1 VSPDRSTKV
10 GGVNIEK
17 LERILFEIGLG
28 ENESKI
34 YLTAL
39 SQGPTTAAVLAK
51 QSGVKRTTVY
61 STIDTLQEKGLMHE
75 ESRGFKRMFVAEH
88 PDKLDSV
95 VESRRRTLKSVLPEL
110 TSLYFRT
117 EEKDGAVKKY
127 LGLDGIKRIYGDLLQ
142 ELKEGDFY
150 LVISDQQKWISHDPQ
165 YFENFKRERAKLR
178 LNIKLLLQD
187 SPSARR
193 NLPLQR
199 AYNESL
205 KILPKQF
212 ELATNMV
219 IVPHKVIIV
228 QTVEP
233 LYALVIESQAVVQ
246 MNRVL
251 FDIIWQAV
259 D

>member
-1 VSPDRSTKV
+1 VGNVS
-10 GGVNIEK
+10 IEK
-17 LERILFEIGLG
+17 LEQVLLEIGLG
-28 ENESKI
+28 ENEGRI

-39 SQGPTTAAVLAK
+39 SQGPTTAAALAK
-51 QSGVKRTTVY
+51 HTGIKRTTVY
-61 STIDTLQEKGLMHE
+61 STIESLQKRGLMHE
-75 ESRGFKRMFVAEH
+75 EARGFKRMFVAEH
-88 PDKLDSV
+88 PEKLDSV
-95 VESRRRTLKSVLPEL
+95 VESRRSILKSALPEL
-110 TSLYFRT
+110 FSLYFRT
-117 EEKDGAVKKY
+117 EEKDGSVKKY
-127 LGLDGIKRIYGDLLQ
+127 SGLDGIKRIYGGLLQ
-142 ELKEGDFY
+142 ELNEGDFY

-193 NLPLQR
+193 NMPLQR
-199 AYNESL
+199 DYNESV
-205 KILPKQF
+205 KILPKQL

-251 FDIIWQAV
+251 FDIIWQAL